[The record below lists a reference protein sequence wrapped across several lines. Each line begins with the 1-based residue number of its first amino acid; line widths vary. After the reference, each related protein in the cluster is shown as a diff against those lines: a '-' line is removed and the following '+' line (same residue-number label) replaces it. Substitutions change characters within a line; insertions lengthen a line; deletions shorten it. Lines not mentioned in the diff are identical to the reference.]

1 VLYASA
7 DDVREQVVSM
17 RVSGGEL
24 RTRQVLGQNCSLTI
38 ASRSPGYHSE
48 PHVHDCEQLNYV
60 QLGEIW
66 VFIGR
71 MAFHLAAGDFLRVP
85 PGAVHWAWNR
95 SQADCELIEM
105 HTPGLVLD
113 GIDAPRLVDEGEPV
127 TAPVPSRW
135 ESTRYWDYEEAA
147 LAAAQGSQSEA
158 ATHDDAEGAIHEPS
172 DTPA

>member
-71 MAFHLAAGDFLRVP
+71 VAFHLAAGDFLRVP

-95 SQADCELIEM
+95 SQADCQLIEM
-105 HTPGLVLD
+105 HTPGLVLE
-113 GIDAPRLVDEGEPV
+113 GIDAPCLADDGEPV

-135 ESTRYWDYEEAA
+135 EPISYWDYEEAA
-147 LAAAQGSQSEA
+147 LAAAQGGQSEA
-158 ATHDDAEGAIHEPS
+158 AAHDDAEGAIHEPS

>member
-1 VLYASA
+1 MLYASA
-7 DDVREQVVSM
+7 DDVPEQIVSM

-24 RTRQVLGQNCSLTI
+24 RTKQVLGQNCSFTV

-48 PHVHDCEQLNYV
+48 PHVHDCEQVNYV
-60 QLGEIW
+60 QRGELW

-71 MAFHLAAGDFLRVP
+71 AVFRLAAGDFLRVP

-95 SQADCELIEM
+95 SQSDCDLIEM
-105 HTPGLVLD
+105 HTPGLALD

-135 ESTRYWDYEEAA
+135 ESTSHWDYEEAA
-147 LAAAQGSQSEA
+147 LAGAQGRQFGA
-158 ATHDDAEGAIHEPS
+158 AAHDGVDGGIHGPS

>member
-1 VLYASA
+1 MLYASA

-24 RTRQVLGQNCSLTI
+24 RTKQVLGQNCSFTV

-48 PHVHDCEQLNYV
+48 PHTHDCEQLNYV
-60 QLGEIW
+60 QRGEIW
-66 VFIGR
+66 VFVDQA
-71 MAFHLAAGDFLRVP
+71 AFHLAPGDFLRVP

-95 SQADCELIEM
+95 SESDCELIEM

-135 ESTRYWDYEEAA
+135 ESTSYWDCEEAA
-147 LAAAQGSQSEA
+147 LAAAEGRRSQAALPRRHGGS
-158 ATHDDAEGAIHEPS
+158 HP
-172 DTPA
+172 